1 MQSASPPSA
10 PAQAPDPRTQAML
23 RGPIAATLLRFAAPT
38 VLVVT
43 IQALVSIMETYFV
56 GILGTDALAG
66 VALVF
71 PVMMLM
77 QMMSAGGIGGGV
89 ASAVARA
96 LGAGRREDADALT
109 LHSLLIS
116 VCLGLVFTLSAFLW
130 GRSLYQA
137 LGGRGPALQIAVT
150 YSNIVFAGSVA
161 LWVFNTLGAVLR
173 GAGNMVLPAQVSVAG
188 AIVLVPLSA
197 LLVFG
202 WGPIPGLGVAGAGL
216 AFVFYYV
223 AGTVVL
229 ARRVFLARNSA
240 SESIRGFRLQ
250 GRHLRDIL
258 GVGGISALMTAQA
271 NLTVVILTG
280 LVGGFGTAALAG
292 FGLATRLD
300 YILVPLLF
308 GLGSAAVTLVATNLG
323 AGQAERANRIAWIAV
338 AIGAGATEL
347 IGATVA
353 LAPRLWLGTFSD
365 AADVIGNGAVYLRTV
380 GPFYGFFGA
389 AMILYFCAQGAGRM
403 LWPFVGGVARLLL
416 AAFGGW
422 FAVRELNT
430 GFAGLAVMV
439 AASYAAFAAINVFG
453 LRARR

>member
-1 MQSASPPSA
+1 MQNTPSVSA
-10 PAQAPDPRTQAML
+10 PHIPDARTQAIL
-23 RGPIAATLLRFAAPT
+23 RGPIVATLLRFAAPT

-56 GILGTDALAG
+56 GIIGTDALAG

-96 LGAGRREDADALT
+96 LGGGRRADADALT

-116 VCLGLVFTLSAFLW
+116 VALGLVFTLSAFLW
-130 GRSLYQA
+130 GRPLYQA

-173 GAGNMVLPAQVSVAG
+173 GAGNMVLPAQVSVVG
-188 AIVLVPLSA
+188 AVVLVPLSA

-223 AGTVVL
+223 AGTIVL
-229 ARRVFLARNSA
+229 ARKVFLAANAARV
-240 SESIRGFRLQ
+240 SIRRFRLQ

-271 NLTVVILTG
+271 NLTIVVLTG

-292 FGLATRLD
+292 FGLAIRLD

-323 AGQAERANRIAWIAV
+323 AGQTERANRIAWIAV
-338 AIGAGATEL
+338 AIGAAATEL

-353 LAPRLWLGTFSD
+353 VVPRLWLGTFSD
-365 AADVIGNGAVYLRTV
+365 AADVIDSGTVYLRTV

-389 AMILYFCAQGAGRM
+389 AMILYFCAQGAGKM
-403 LWPFVGGVARLLL
+403 LWPFIGGIARLLL
-416 AAFGGW
+416 ATLGGW
-422 FAVRELNT
+422 LAVRRLDA
-430 GFAGLAVMV
+430 GLAGLAVMV
-439 AASYAAFAAINVFG
+439 AASYAAFGAINVLAF
-453 LRARR
+453 RERP

>member
-1 MQSASPPSA
+1 
-10 PAQAPDPRTQAML
+10 ML

-96 LGAGRREDADALT
+96 LGAGRRADADSLT

-116 VCLGLVFTLSAFLW
+116 IALGVAFTLSALLW
-130 GRSLYQA
+130 GRPLYYA
-137 LGGRGPALQIAVT
+137 LGGRGPVLQIAVT

-173 GAGNMVLPAQVSVAG
+173 GAGNMILPAQVSVGG

-202 WGPIPGLGVAGAGL
+202 WGPIPGLGVAGAGV

-223 AGTVVL
+223 AGAVVL
-229 ARRVFLARNSA
+229 AWRVFLQPNMVRVSL
-240 SESIRGFRLQ
+240 RGFRLQ

-258 GVGGISALMTAQA
+258 GVGAISALMTAQA

-308 GLGSAAVTLVATNLG
+308 GLGSAAVTLVGTNLG

-338 AIGAGATEL
+338 AIGAGATEV

-353 LAPRLWLGTFSD
+353 LAPRLWLGTFSN
-365 AADVIGNGAVYLRTV
+365 ATDVLASGAVYLRTV
-380 GPFYGFFGA
+380 GPFYGCFGA
-389 AMILYFCAQGAGRM
+389 AMIVYFCAQGAGTM
-403 LWPFVGGVARLLL
+403 LWPFVGGIARLLL
-416 AAFGGW
+416 AALGGW
-422 FAVRELNT
+422 FAVRQLGT

-439 AASYAAFAAINVFG
+439 AASYAVFAAINIVA
-453 LRARR
+453 LRGRR